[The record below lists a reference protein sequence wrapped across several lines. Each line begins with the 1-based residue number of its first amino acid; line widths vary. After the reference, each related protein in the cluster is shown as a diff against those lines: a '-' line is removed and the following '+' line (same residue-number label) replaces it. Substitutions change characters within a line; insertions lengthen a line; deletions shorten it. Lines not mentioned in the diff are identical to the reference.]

1 MLGIIIGDA
10 YAYAVFNFWMI
21 TGDVYAYAAFYYW
34 IINGVIVPRVNTLC
48 FPDNCV
54 QYSTC
59 KK

>member
-1 MLGIIIGDA
+1 MHMLGIIIGDA

-21 TGDVYAYAAFYYW
+21 TGDVY
-34 IINGVIVPRVNTLC
+34 GVIVPRVNTLC